1 MCARKA
7 RNTLNINSQKQH
19 KLPKKYHPN
28 KKHFTKNT
36 LQKTLYKKQNTEHK
50 SPKKTKNNANWHMHF
65 RSVRQLCKQK
75 ETIQWHVHFRSV
87 RQL

>member
-36 LQKTLYKKQNTEHK
+36 LQKTKHRTQISKKNKKQCKLAYALQIRASTLQTKRNNTVACALQIRAPTVK
-50 SPKKTKNNANWHMHF
+50 
-65 RSVRQLCKQK
+65 
-75 ETIQWHVHFRSV
+75 
-87 RQL
+87 